1 MNKEELIALLKQEVL
16 PALGCTEL
24 YPWEEC
30 GDVLRRSF
38 RPFTG
43 PFLQR
48 AFWLL
53 YPYLYLYRLCQ
64 RHFYQVLLRRLHHP
78 SADTQY
84 FQRNLVQHVYIYI
97 PLLNPRTS
105 ESSLLFQEHHA
116 SGDYIY
122 CSYHSFDLQAVPFR
136 QQTCGGYRKK
146 ERHKTCLTNC

>member
-1 MNKEELIALLKQEVL
+1 MIQAKDKTGTYQYIVYRAGIYGAELCIS
-16 PALGCTEL
+16 PAPLFVGNAQSAFDPYVFLRL

-84 FQRNLVQHVYIYI
+84 FQRNLVQHVYICI
-97 PLLNPRTS
+97 PFLNPRTS

-122 CSYHSFDLQAVPFR
+122 CSYHSF
-136 QQTCGGYRKK
+136 
-146 ERHKTCLTNC
+146 